1 MTPEQEALRATAIEA
16 IAKAIAF
23 DFDTEPWANITNES
37 DKKLYRRSARRA
49 FDALHGIVSVVPP
62 VLSLNIAEKYRAAV
76 EGLPGDY
83 RNLVAAGDLTRA
95 PK

>member
-1 MTPEQEALRATAIEA
+1 MTPEQEALRAKALTTVVTGFENKLKRAATGPEV
-16 IAKAIAF
+16 IA
-23 DFDTEPWANITNES
+23 
-37 DKKLYRRSARRA
+37 LYGA
-49 FDALHGIVSVVPP
+49 FDALHGIVRVVPP